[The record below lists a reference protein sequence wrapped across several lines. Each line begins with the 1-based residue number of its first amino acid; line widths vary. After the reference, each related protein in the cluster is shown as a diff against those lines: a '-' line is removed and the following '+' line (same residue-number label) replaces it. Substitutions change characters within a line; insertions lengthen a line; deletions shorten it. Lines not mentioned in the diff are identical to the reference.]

1 MFDVLIL
8 NGNLIDGTG
17 SKSVKKDVGIIKD
30 KIEAIGNLKQSSSK
44 VIIDATGKTIS
55 PGFIDTHAHSDASL
69 LIDPIHE
76 NGIRQG
82 ITTEILGQD
91 GLSYAP
97 LSKENYLINKNYL
110 AGILGNPPEDLDMSS
125 VEKFRSHY
133 DKKCSINTVYPVPHG
148 AIRLEIL
155 GFEDKPLVGEDMQ
168 KAKKLLYKSLE
179 EGAVGLAT
187 GMSYYPNAWSDTT
200 ELIELCEVVSD
211 SSKVYV
217 THLRDRNTERGYKGG
232 GILEA
237 LEIGRQSGVKVHFSH
252 HRTNASNAGNIPEII
267 DDIDK
272 AKDQGVDVTLEL
284 YPYPTG
290 STYPL
295 SFLPSFAHEG
305 GPEQVLNRLNNPV
318 EFERIVNTMR
328 EELSPYRINA
338 FDDAI
343 FSYSPNNKNLEGMSL
358 SDIAKENNQSTAI
371 TLCEL
376 LRDTELELGYWQS
389 PPKNVSVWNQ
399 VNEDAVNLLKRDDY
413 MVGSDSIPM
422 GDFCH
427 PRAYGCFPRFL
438 GRLRRKHWSEGLEQM
453 IQRMTQNAAQRFGLT
468 DRGVIKENYYADIV
482 IFDSEIIN
490 DTATYDD
497 PVQFPIGIDHVL
509 VNGEFV
515 VRDNNVTGAIP
526 GRAIP

>member
-1 MFDVLIL
+1 LFDVLIL
-8 NGNLIDGTG
+8 NGNLVDGTG
-17 SKSVKKDVGIIKD
+17 SKGIKKDIGIVND
-30 KIEAIGNLKQSSSK
+30 KIEAIGNLKDASANI
-44 VIIDATGKTIS
+44 IIDASGKIVS
-55 PGFIDTHAHSDASL
+55 PGFIDTHAHSDAAL
-69 LIDPIHE
+69 LTDPVHE

-110 AGILGNPPEDLDMSS
+110 SGILGDAPDDLDMSS

-133 DKKCSINTVYPVPHG
+133 HKKCSINTVYPVPHG
-148 AIRLEIL
+148 AIRLEVL
-155 GFEDKPLVGEDMQ
+155 GFNDRPLVGDDMK
-168 KAKKLLYKSLE
+168 KAKKILYKSLE

-187 GMSYYPNAWSDTT
+187 GMSYYPNAWSDTK

-237 LEIGRQSGVKVHFSH
+237 LEIGKQSKVKVHFSH
-252 HRTNASNAGNIPEII
+252 HRTNASNAGNIPEIM

-272 AKDQGVDVTLEL
+272 AKTEGVDVTLEL

-305 GPEQVLNRLNNPV
+305 GPEEVMKKLNDSV
-318 EFERIVNTMR
+318 EFEKIVSTLIK
-328 EELSPYRINA
+328 ELSPYRKNA
-338 FDDAI
+338 FEDAI
-343 FSYSPNNKNLEGMSL
+343 FSYSPNNPELEGMSL
-358 SDIAKENNQSTAI
+358 SDIANANNQSTAI

-376 LRDTELELGYWQS
+376 LRDNKLQLGYWQS

-399 VNEDAVNLLKRDDY
+399 VNEDAINLLKRDDY
-413 MVGSDSIPM
+413 MVGSDSIPN
-422 GDFCH
+422 GKFCH

-438 GRLRRKHWSEGLEQM
+438 GRLRRKHWSDGLEQM
-453 IQRMTQNAAQRFGLT
+453 IQRMTQNAAERFGLSK
-468 DRGVIKENYYADIV
+468 RGVIKESYYADIV
-482 IFDSEIIN
+482 VFDSETIN

-497 PVQFPIGIDHVL
+497 PIQFPAGIEHVL

-515 VRDNNVTGAIP
+515 VKDNNSTGAVP